1 MSDQDQSLGLLAE
14 YALGTLS
21 ASERAE
27 VERLLKDQ
35 PELRGRLEEL
45 ERSMTA
51 VGTAFPAPKAPWS
64 KVSAALE
71 GAKRFSHLIPALA
84 AHFDVPVE
92 AAQALAERFD
102 DPAEWG
108 PGPSTGVELMPVE
121 AGPRWEGFFTVMV
134 KVQPGAQLPMH
145 THGSRE
151 QVLLLEG
158 GYRDDQAGTEFWRG
172 TLDVREEGTSHSFTA
187 LEGMPCLCAS
197 VVKPVEDA

>member
-1 MSDQDQSLGLLAE
+1 MSDQDESLGLLAE

-21 ASERAE
+21 ATERAE
-27 VERLLKDQ
+27 AERLLRDK
-35 PELRGRLEEL
+35 PELRAHLEEL

-51 VGTAFPAPKAPWS
+51 LGTAFPAPKEPWS
-64 KVSAALE
+64 KLSAALE
-71 GAKRFSHLIPALA
+71 GAKRFAHLIPTLA
-84 AHFDVPVE
+84 AHFDVSE
-92 AAQALAERFD
+92 AQAWALAERLD
-102 DPAEWG
+102 DPGAWG

-134 KVQPGAQLPMH
+134 RLQPGAQLPMH

-172 TLDVREEGTSHSFTA
+172 ALDVREEGTSHSFTA
-187 LEGMPCLCAS
+187 LEGLPCLCAS